1 MKKILIVILL
11 MFTVSSC
18 ASSPAKMPQWKADSM
33 SPEAREKAD
42 AYYHFMIAA
51 LHEQDGEYDAAM
63 EEYQAAYRLDPDSA
77 EIALSL
83 VLLVGHLYLAVI
95 HPATRHALRGMVV
108 GTVREEW
115 AREHHP
121 RWTPPPA

>member
-42 AYYHFMIAA
+42 ALEVEGGVGAERWPAA
-51 LHEQDGEYDAAM
+51 GGPAAPRRGDG
-63 EEYQAAYRLDPDSA
+63 
-77 EIALSL
+77 
-83 VLLVGHLYLAVI
+83 
-95 HPATRHALRGMVV
+95 
-108 GTVREEW
+108 
-115 AREHHP
+115 
-121 RWTPPPA
+121 